1 MNINDVNL
9 DRAPNSIVELFE
21 YQQILITKYD
31 QIENEV
37 LGMPIVPK
45 PPYNLDDPRV
55 QYRIKDMFWRVTEEL
70 AEAVECQPDRLHV
83 VEEVMDALHFLV
95 EGAGILTSMNPEDVQ
110 NCLRD
115 VHNDPVPVDSVGL
128 DAAAWSVVYY
138 LGLAANCLKNKPHKQ
153 TQVPTDKDRFYSLLL
168 DAWHALFKLML
179 IELRLEPK
187 EMYEYYAK
195 KWDVNKWR
203 QNTRY

>member
-1 MNINDVNL
+1 MNINDINL
-9 DRAPNSIVELFE
+9 DRAPDSIAELFE

-37 LGMPIVPK
+37 LGMPITPK
-45 PPYNLDDPRV
+45 PPYNLDNPRV
-55 QYRIKDMFWRVTEEL
+55 QYRIKDMFWRATEEL

-95 EGAGILTSMNPEDVQ
+95 EACIIANLGPEHVQ

-115 VHNDPVPVDSVGL
+115 VYNDSVLTNSVGL
-128 DAAAWSVVYY
+128 DATAWNIVFY

-168 DAWHALFKLML
+168 DAWDALFKLMF
-179 IELRLEPK
+179 IELRLGPADI
-187 EMYEYYAK
+187 YSYYAK
-195 KWDVNKWR
+195 KWEVNKWR
-203 QNTRY
+203 QDTKY